1 MSHSSTIDGQ
11 GIPAATYAICE
22 RDTMYETLIGVQK
35 RCTELVMERRELSV
49 QAAGAAIDLGQW
61 AEIGRRLLPVITT
74 MAIHDSAWV
83 ELLSEMRELLG
94 LAKPGGN

>member
-1 MSHSSTIDGQ
+1 
-11 GIPAATYAICE
+11 
-22 RDTMYETLIGVQK
+22 
-35 RCTELVMERRELSV
+35 V